1 MGHVAVL
8 LNDIPYLIRFDTKG
22 RLFLWDFHVLTPID
36 LYARHQS
43 RLLKR
48 ERERERERE

>member
-8 LNDIPYLIRFDTKG
+8 LNDIPYLIRFDTKD
-22 RLFLWDFHVLTPID
+22 RLLLWDFHVLTPID

-43 RLLKR
+43 QSRLL
-48 ERERERERE
+48 ERERERE